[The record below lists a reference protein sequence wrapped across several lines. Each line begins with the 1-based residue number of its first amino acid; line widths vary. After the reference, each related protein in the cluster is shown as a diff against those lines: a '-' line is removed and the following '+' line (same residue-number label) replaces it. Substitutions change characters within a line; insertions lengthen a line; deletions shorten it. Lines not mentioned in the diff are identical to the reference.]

1 MLQNYTI
8 ICSFHSFFLSLQSQT
23 SKKDDNTIMKIL
35 QSSVFR
41 AISAIAIGCL
51 LIKYPDNTVTWIT
64 VAIGVLFLLSG
75 LISLIV
81 YVNARKNMSEYKI
94 TDANGQVLYGEKP
107 TFPIVGVGSLILG
120 AMLALSPNVFITA
133 LMYIIGG
140 ILILGAINQYIN
152 LLNARKYGKIGF
164 GFWVFPSAVLLIGL
178 YVIIKPM
185 APASMAML
193 ILGWCSLLYGVTE
206 LINSLK
212 FYANKRKFRQA
223 QEIPMAEEVIDES
236 VAIEEMKEE
245 EPSDN
250 TQLSV
255 PASSD
260 KL

>member
-1 MLQNYTI
+1 
-8 ICSFHSFFLSLQSQT
+8 
-23 SKKDDNTIMKIL
+23 MKIL

-41 AISAIAIGCL
+41 SISAIAIGCL

-64 VAIGVLFLLSG
+64 VAIGILFLLSG

-81 YVNARKNMSEYKI
+81 YVHARKNVSEFKI
-94 TDANGQVLYGEKP
+94 MDSEGHVIAGEKP

-120 AMLALSPNVFITA
+120 AMLALTPNVFITA

-140 ILILGAINQYIN
+140 ILILGAINQFMN
-152 LLNARKYGKIGF
+152 LVNARISF
-164 GFWVFPSAVLLIGL
+164 GFWVFPSVVLLIGL

-185 APASMAML
+185 VPASMAML

-206 LINSLK
+206 LVNSLK
-212 FYANKRKFRQA
+212 FHADRRKFRQA
-223 QEIPMAEEVIDES
+223 QEVPVAEEI
-236 VAIEEMKEE
+236 IEESATAEVIKAE

-255 PASSD
+255 PTSSD
-260 KL
+260 TL

>member
-1 MLQNYTI
+1 
-8 ICSFHSFFLSLQSQT
+8 
-23 SKKDDNTIMKIL
+23 MKIL

-64 VAIGVLFLLSG
+64 VAIGILFLLSG

-81 YVNARKNMSEYKI
+81 YVHARKNVSEFKI
-94 TDANGQVLYGEKP
+94 MDMNGHVIAGEKP

-120 AMLALSPNVFITA
+120 AMLALTPNVFITA

-140 ILILGAINQYIN
+140 ILILGAINQYMN
-152 LLNARKYGKIGF
+152 LINARKYGQVSF
-164 GFWVFPSAVLLIGL
+164 GFWVFPSVVLLIGL

-206 LINSLK
+206 LVNSLK
-212 FYANKRKFRQA
+212 FHADKRKFRQA
-223 QEIPMAEEVIDES
+223 QEVPVAEEI
-236 VAIEEMKEE
+236 IEEPATAEVIEAE

-250 TQLSV
+250 KQLSV
-255 PASSD
+255 PTSSD
-260 KL
+260 TL

>member
-1 MLQNYTI
+1 
-8 ICSFHSFFLSLQSQT
+8 
-23 SKKDDNTIMKIL
+23 MKIL

-41 AISAIAIGCL
+41 SISAIAIGCL

-64 VAIGVLFLLSG
+64 VAIGILFLLSG

-81 YVNARKNMSEYKI
+81 YVHARKNVSEFKI
-94 TDANGQVLYGEKP
+94 MDSEGHVIAGEKP

-120 AMLALSPNVFITA
+120 AMLALTPNVFITA

-140 ILILGAINQYIN
+140 ILILGAINQFMN
-152 LLNARKYGKIGF
+152 LVNARKYGKVSF
-164 GFWVFPSAVLLIGL
+164 GFWVFPSVVLLIGL

-206 LINSLK
+206 LVNSLK
-212 FYANKRKFRQA
+212 FHADRRKFRQA
-223 QEIPMAEEVIDES
+223 QEVPVAEEI
-236 VAIEEMKEE
+236 IEESATAEVIKAE

-255 PASSD
+255 PTSSD
-260 KL
+260 TL

>member
-1 MLQNYTI
+1 
-8 ICSFHSFFLSLQSQT
+8 
-23 SKKDDNTIMKIL
+23 MKIL

-41 AISAIAIGCL
+41 SISAIAIGCL

-64 VAIGVLFLLSG
+64 VAIGILFLLSG

-81 YVNARKNMSEYKI
+81 YVHARKNVSEFKI
-94 TDANGQVLYGEKP
+94 MDSEGHVIAGEKP

-120 AMLALSPNVFITA
+120 AMLALTPNVFITA

-140 ILILGAINQYIN
+140 ILSLGAINQFMN
-152 LLNARKYGKIGF
+152 LVNARKYGKVSF
-164 GFWVFPSAVLLIGL
+164 GFWVFPSVVLLIGL

-185 APASMAML
+185 VPASMAML

-206 LINSLK
+206 LVNSLK
-212 FYANKRKFRQA
+212 FHADRRKFRQA
-223 QEIPMAEEVIDES
+223 QEVPVAEEI
-236 VAIEEMKEE
+236 IEESATAEVIKAE

-255 PASSD
+255 PTSSD
-260 KL
+260 TL

>member
-1 MLQNYTI
+1 
-8 ICSFHSFFLSLQSQT
+8 
-23 SKKDDNTIMKIL
+23 MKIL

-41 AISAIAIGCL
+41 AICAIAVGCL

-64 VAIGVLFLLSG
+64 VAIGILFLLSG

-152 LLNARKYGKIGF
+152 LVNARRYGKISF
-164 GFWVFPSAVLLIGL
+164 GYWVFPSAVLLIGL

-185 APASMAML
+185 VPASMAML

-206 LINSLK
+206 LVNSLK
-212 FYANKRKFRQA
+212 FHADKRKFRQA
-223 QEIPMAEEVIDES
+223 QEVPVAEEI
-236 VAIEEMKEE
+236 IEEPATAEVIEAE

-250 TQLSV
+250 KQLSV
-255 PASSD
+255 PTSSD
-260 KL
+260 TL

>member
-1 MLQNYTI
+1 
-8 ICSFHSFFLSLQSQT
+8 
-23 SKKDDNTIMKIL
+23 MKIL

-41 AISAIAIGCL
+41 SISAIAIGCL

-64 VAIGVLFLLSG
+64 VAIGILFLLSG

-81 YVNARKNMSEYKI
+81 YVHARKNVSEFKI
-94 TDANGQVLYGEKP
+94 MDMNGHVIAGEKP

-120 AMLALSPNVFITA
+120 AMLALTPNVFITA

-140 ILILGAINQYIN
+140 ILILGAINQFMN
-152 LLNARKYGKIGF
+152 LVNARKYGKVSF
-164 GFWVFPSAVLLIGL
+164 GFWVFPSVVLLIGL

-185 APASMAML
+185 VPASMAML

-206 LINSLK
+206 LVNSLK
-212 FYANKRKFRQA
+212 FHADRRKFRQA
-223 QEIPMAEEVIDES
+223 QEVPVAEEI
-236 VAIEEMKEE
+236 IEESATAEVIKAE

-255 PASSD
+255 PTSSD
-260 KL
+260 TL

>member
-1 MLQNYTI
+1 
-8 ICSFHSFFLSLQSQT
+8 
-23 SKKDDNTIMKIL
+23 MKIL

-41 AISAIAIGCL
+41 SISAIAIGCL

-64 VAIGVLFLLSG
+64 VAIGILFLLSG

-81 YVNARKNMSEYKI
+81 YVHARKNVSEFKI
-94 TDANGQVLYGEKP
+94 MDMNGHVIAGEKP

-120 AMLALSPNVFITA
+120 AMLALTPNVFITA

-140 ILILGAINQYIN
+140 ILILGAINQFMN
-152 LLNARKYGKIGF
+152 LVNARKYGKVSF
-164 GFWVFPSAVLLIGL
+164 GFWVFPSVVLLIGLYVIKVSFGFWVFPSVVLLIGL

-185 APASMAML
+185 APASMAMP

-206 LINSLK
+206 LVNSLK
-212 FYANKRKFRQA
+212 FHADRRKFRQA
-223 QEIPMAEEVIDES
+223 QEVPVAEEI
-236 VAIEEMKEE
+236 IEESATAEVIKAE

-255 PASSD
+255 PTSSD
-260 KL
+260 TL

>member
-1 MLQNYTI
+1 
-8 ICSFHSFFLSLQSQT
+8 
-23 SKKDDNTIMKIL
+23 MKIL

-64 VAIGVLFLLSG
+64 VAIGILFLLSG

-81 YVNARKNMSEYKI
+81 YVHARKNVSEFKI
-94 TDANGQVLYGEKP
+94 MDSEGHVIAGEKP

-120 AMLALSPNVFITA
+120 AMLALTPNVFITA

-140 ILILGAINQYIN
+140 ILILGAINQFMN
-152 LLNARKYGKIGF
+152 LVNARKYGKVSF
-164 GFWVFPSAVLLIGL
+164 GFWVFPSVVLLIGL

-206 LINSLK
+206 LVNSLK
-212 FYANKRKFRQA
+212 FHADKRKFSQA
-223 QEIPMAEEVIDES
+223 QEVPVAEEI
-236 VAIEEMKEE
+236 IEEPATAEVIEAE

-250 TQLSV
+250 KQLSV
-255 PASSD
+255 PTSSD
-260 KL
+260 TL

>member
-1 MLQNYTI
+1 MKI
-8 ICSFHSFFLSLQSQT
+8 ALSLQSQT
-23 SKKDDNTIMKIL
+23 PKKTIIVMKIL

-64 VAIGVLFLLSG
+64 VAIGILFLLSG

-81 YVNARKNMSEYKI
+81 YVHARKNVSEFKI
-94 TDANGQVLYGEKP
+94 MDMNGHVIAGEKP

-120 AMLALSPNVFITA
+120 AMLALTPNVFITA

-140 ILILGAINQYIN
+140 ILILGAINQFMN
-152 LLNARKYGKIGF
+152 LVNARKYGKVSF
-164 GFWVFPSAVLLIGL
+164 GFWVFPSVVLLIGL

-185 APASMAML
+185 VPASMAML

-206 LINSLK
+206 LVNSLK
-212 FYANKRKFRQA
+212 FHADRRKFRQA
-223 QEIPMAEEVIDES
+223 QEVPVAEEI
-236 VAIEEMKEE
+236 IEESATAEVIKAE

-255 PASSD
+255 PTSSD
-260 KL
+260 TL

>member
-1 MLQNYTI
+1 
-8 ICSFHSFFLSLQSQT
+8 
-23 SKKDDNTIMKIL
+23 MKIL

-41 AISAIAIGCL
+41 SISAIAIGCL

-64 VAIGVLFLLSG
+64 VAIGILFLLSG

-81 YVNARKNMSEYKI
+81 YVHARKNVSEFKI
-94 TDANGQVLYGEKP
+94 MDSEGHVIAGEKP

-120 AMLALSPNVFITA
+120 AMLSLTPNVFITA

-140 ILILGAINQYIN
+140 ILILGAINQFMN
-152 LLNARKYGKIGF
+152 LVNARKYGKVSF
-164 GFWVFPSAVLLIGL
+164 GFWVFPSVVLLIGL

-185 APASMAML
+185 VPASMAML

-206 LINSLK
+206 LVNSLK
-212 FYANKRKFRQA
+212 FHADKRKFRQA
-223 QEIPMAEEVIDES
+223 QEVPVAEEI
-236 VAIEEMKEE
+236 IEESATVEVFKAE

-255 PASSD
+255 PTSSD
-260 KL
+260 TL